1 MTNEIDRALSRRDP
15 ARSFLRVLF
24 CGAFIGLC
32 LVLSREDANAEPPTA
47 EVAAKTVQVP
57 ASEMQRLQVEYAQMR
72 EIIDKLQTELRK
84 TREMAGACYVNNSWS
99 GMKWR

>member
-1 MTNEIDRALSRRDP
+1 
-15 ARSFLRVLF
+15 
-24 CGAFIGLC
+24 
-32 LVLSREDANAEPPTA
+32 
-47 EVAAKTVQVP
+47 
-57 ASEMQRLQVEYAQMR
+57 MR